1 MTSLLTFSTR
11 LIMLCY
17 FLDHLRMTS
26 ILFDVNK
33 YCRNFSISKLV
44 SWVISDPMV
53 NKGLNSR
60 NIWCPEKCPR
70 EKITPEKSPREN
82 CHPEIC
88 LPPPSRKI
96 ASRKNVLQENEL
108 PDNCPPKNYFTRFLL
123 LLTISYSCSF
133 LNFYSN

>member
-11 LIMLCY
+11 LIMICY

-88 LPPPSRKI
+88 LPPPAGKLPPGKMSLRKI
-96 ASRKNVLQENEL
+96 NFRTIAPRKII
-108 PDNCPPKNYFTRFLL
+108 LL
-123 LLTISYSCSF
+123 DFCCF
-133 LNFYSN
+133 